1 MDKKVLFYGG
11 IFSPL
16 IFLLND
22 IIGSI
27 ITPDYNPIIHAISEL
42 TQAGSQNTYLL
53 GSILL
58 FISALMGII
67 FGIGIISH
75 YHYKHSKLLFTG
87 GLLLIIIG
95 IFSSLTGTIFP
106 MDPINGETTFAGT
119 MHGNLVG
126 LSVILT
132 ILTMLMIGVGLDK
145 KKQWK
150 SFKLYSIITILI
162 MAIFG
167 ILSLVVIMH
176 MIQLMGLFERIPVYA
191 YSLWVFILA
200 FKFLK
205 E

>member
-1 MDKKVLFYGG
+1 MDKKILFYGG

-27 ITPDYNPIIHAISEL
+27 ITPDYNLIIHAISEL

-67 FGIGIISH
+67 FGIGIISY
-75 YHYKHSKLLFTG
+75 YHYKQSKLLFIG
-87 GLLLIIIG
+87 GLLLMILG
-95 IFSSLTGTIFP
+95 IFNSLTGTIFP
-106 MDPINGETTFAGT
+106 MDPINGVTTLAGT
-119 MHGNLVG
+119 MHGILVG
-126 LSVILT
+126 LSVVIT
-132 ILTMLMIGVGLDK
+132 IFVMLIIGIGLYRE
-145 KKQWK
+145 KQWK
-150 SFKLYSIITILI
+150 SFRLYSIITVLV
-162 MAIFG
+162 MAIFS
-167 ILSLVVIMH
+167 ILSVIVIMNK
-176 MIQLMGLFERIPVYA
+176 IELMGLFERIPVYA

-200 FKFLK
+200 FKFLQ